1 MGVRSS
7 LFYIYNIK
15 KKKKKIFSMTFIIM
29 FHKSAKLSK
38 HRL

>member
-7 LFYIYNIK
+7 LFYIYNI